1 MAGEASSGRY
11 EVAIETFI
19 DFRVYPPKGRAL
31 GQKPWIERM
40 KEATNSTEPM
50 NILFEGRRFRWH
62 PGAGDVLPTVTVP
75 IQDADNEEPERAAML
90 RFLSALSYA
99 YGYGITI
106 YSEASSGNKTELD
119 PPLLVQPRMKPTIFP
134 VPDEVEVTYKD
145 EELSLSLA
153 LMREGAASTS
163 KALQYLSYWKAI
175 EVAIGDAAYR
185 SWLGPAASQLEATD
199 PRSADDWFNYLNE
212 TRIAAAHALPTG
224 EKLQHDP
231 DDPSMSVRLTRDV
244 GTIFQLARRAIGER
258 WPDPV
263 IEKGS
268 RY

>member
-1 MAGEASSGRY
+1 M
-11 EVAIETFI
+11 
-19 DFRVYPPKGRAL
+19 
-31 GQKPWIERM
+31 
-40 KEATNSTEPM
+40 EPM
-50 NILFEGRRFRWH
+50 NIVFEGRRFRWH
-62 PGAGDVLPTVTVP
+62 PGTDDILPTVTVP
-75 IQDADNEEPERAAML
+75 IQDINNDEPERAAMR

-106 YSEASSGNKTELD
+106 YSDAGSGYKTEFD

-134 VPDEVEVTYKD
+134 VPDEVEVTYED
-145 EELSLSLA
+145 EELSLCLA
-153 LMREGAASTS
+153 IMREGASSTS
-163 KALQYLSYWKAI
+163 KALRYLSYWKAI
-175 EVAIGDAAYR
+175 EVAIGAPAFR
-185 SWLGPAASQLEATD
+185 SWVSAAAKQLGAADA
-199 PRSADDWFNYLNE
+199 RSADEWFNYLNE
-212 TRIAAAHALPTG
+212 TRIAAAHALPTE

-231 DDPSMSVRLTRDV
+231 DDPSLSRRLTDDV